1 MVTASPGWGEP
12 VWGET
17 WCGEGWGCIR
27 GDGLECGGWDW
38 GRGDWTGAGDRTWLL
53 RDVAIC
59 WPGRCEA

>member
-38 GRGDWTGAGDRTWLL
+38 GGRTHLATEGRGHLLAGEVRGLWLS
-53 RDVAIC
+53 
-59 WPGRCEA
+59 